1 MTRRAGGGRT
11 GAALIAALAATAAV
25 AGLLAWMQARTLARL
40 DSARGLRETERLRIA
55 AAEIARE
62 AAWAVA
68 ADRDLQVDHAG
79 EDWAR
84 RRERAGDGFDAWAVA
99 EDAGRWVDWNNLGAV
114 RQPGR
119 SFRDITRNL
128 MACCGQFEADAFL
141 AALADYT
148 DEDGEG
154 PYEEPFY
161 RRSNLERGPPNRVL
175 RSGGELAAVPGFRA
189 DWWAAKTDGRAADD
203 LFGGDLRAGALAVPA
218 DREAPVPVNLNTA
231 GREALLAVAGV
242 EQDAPVRTAMAMRS
256 LRPFETTGI
265 LFAAH
270 PEVAAALQGA
280 LDVKSRFFRVR
291 AEAKA
296 EASGRTWRVAAWYER
311 GDDGAL
317 RCLQWAE
324 GGV

>member
-1 MTRRAGGGRT
+1 MTRGAGGRE
-11 GAALIAALAATAAV
+11 GAALVAALAATAAV
-25 AGLLAWMQARTLARL
+25 AGVLAWMQAKALARL
-40 DSARGLRETERLRIA
+40 EAARGLRETEQLRIA

-68 ADRDLQVDHAG
+68 ADGNLDVDHAG

-84 RRERAGDGFDAWAVA
+84 RRERGGDGWEAWAVA
-99 EDAGRWVDWNNLGAV
+99 EDAGRWVDWNNAGRA

-119 SFRDITRNL
+119 GFGEILRNL
-128 MACCGQFEADAFL
+128 MACCGQFEADAFP

-148 DEDGEG
+148 DADGEG
-154 PYEEPFY
+154 AFEAPFY
-161 RRSNLERGPPNRVL
+161 RRAGLGREPPNRVL

-189 DWWAAKTDGRAADD
+189 DWWAPKEDGRAADD
-203 LFGGDLRAGALAVPA
+203 LFGGDLRAGAVAVPA
-218 DREAPVPVNLNTA
+218 DREEALPVNVNTA
-231 GREALLAVAGV
+231 GREALLAVAGI
-242 EQDAPVRTAMAMRS
+242 EQDAPVRTAMAMRL

-270 PEVAAALQGA
+270 PEAAAALEGA
-280 LDVKSRFFRVR
+280 LDVKSRHFRVR

-296 EASGRTWRVAAWYER
+296 EGSGRTWRVSAWYER

-324 GGV
+324 GGA